1 MAVPQADMEEI
12 LPAARLLSRATAVTP
27 SDYDR
32 AKTLF
37 LAGLHDAG
45 MQAQVSA
52 ALPYTYSNTAPFV
65 VCHMQAQG
73 SAALLRTHSDTAS
86 PCDLPHAH
94 SDTDD
99 SCALLHIRPDS
110 DLFVICHMKAQ
121 WQRTRRL

>member
-86 PCDLPHAH
+86 
-94 SDTDD
+94 
-99 SCALLHIRPDS
+99 
-110 DLFVICHMKAQ
+110 FVICHMHTQ
-121 WQRTRRL
+121 TQMILVPCCIYVPTQTSL